1 MLPWLV
7 FLRLLHFEAILSLL
21 LEVLEALCLQMLLHA
36 VDDSYLLL
44 EVQERL
50 ALLRL
55 EYSLV
60 FPLHQ
65 LCCLAARRDVQTSS
79 LDLTVGIVDKD
90 FVEFLRRLL
99 RKIFVEGVI
108 LENVGAKDFKSLRH
122 DVFAD
127 RATQVSLLPLVQID
141 LRIDRSVCP

>member
-36 VDDSYLLL
+36 VNDSYLLL

-65 LCCLAARRDVQTSS
+65 LCCLAARRD
-79 LDLTVGIVDKD
+79 VGIVDKD